1 MQEQLQPQQSSSIA
15 SPAVYSPETRLMIAL
30 YHNRDRVRRF
40 LKTIVKLNLSSY
52 EEGTQVWKDINKK
65 INSWYKVYNSR

>member
-1 MQEQLQPQQSSSIA
+1 MQEQLQPQQSLSIA
-15 SPAVYSPETRLMIAL
+15 SPAAYSPETRLMIVL

>member
-1 MQEQLQPQQSSSIA
+1 MREQLQPQQSSSIA
-15 SPAVYSPETRLMIAL
+15 SPAAYSQETRLMIML

-65 INSWYKVYNSR
+65 ISSWYKVYNSR

>member
-1 MQEQLQPQQSSSIA
+1 
-15 SPAVYSPETRLMIAL
+15 MIML

-65 INSWYKVYNSR
+65 ISSWYKVYNSR